1 MLKCT
6 LGQPLTRCK
15 YTAKLLDFLM
25 MNRDQEMHLA
35 GCREICIKMKITHTC
50 VCKNID
56 EQDPVYVRRPHNT
69 SFQTELQSRF
79 KPRRPL

>member
-15 YTAKLLDFLM
+15 YTDKLLDFLM
-25 MNRDQEMHLA
+25 MNREQKMHLS
-35 GCREICIKMKITHTC
+35 GCREICIKMKIMYTC

-56 EQDPVYVRRPHNT
+56 EQNQVYVCKTHNT
-69 SFQTELQSRF
+69 FR
-79 KPRRPL
+79 

>member
-25 MNRDQEMHLA
+25 MNRDQEMHLS
-35 GCREICIKMKITHTC
+35 GCREICIKMKIMYTC
-50 VCKNID
+50 ICKILMNRI
-56 EQDPVYVRRPHNT
+56 ECTQV
-69 SFQTELQSRF
+69 
-79 KPRRPL
+79 KPTTLAFR